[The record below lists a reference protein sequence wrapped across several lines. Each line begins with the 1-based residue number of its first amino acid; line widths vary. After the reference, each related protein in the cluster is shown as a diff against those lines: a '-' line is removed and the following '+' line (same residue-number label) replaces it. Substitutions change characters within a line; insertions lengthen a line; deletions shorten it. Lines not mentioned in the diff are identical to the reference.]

1 MQTILRFIEL
11 KICHLDKKK
20 FAKKMMAKI
29 NLAKATD
36 KNRRFHWMVES
47 NACCNIW
54 KCSYSLNI
62 STKSFSQEYVLLKL
76 RGG

>member
-1 MQTILRFIEL
+1 
-11 KICHLDKKK
+11 
-20 FAKKMMAKI
+20 MMAKI